1 MKSKQQMKEE
11 LHQLID
17 SIDDEQ
23 VLNVL
28 NEELVPYVIQ
38 NSSLQTEEDD
48 LTPEQ
53 QQELEE
59 ALAEA
64 DSGET
69 ISFEEFKASMD
80 KWVIQYKSTN
90 ASK

>member
-1 MKSKQQMKEE
+1 MKEE

-28 NEELVPYVIQ
+28 NEEVVPYVLQ
-38 NSSLQTEEDD
+38 NRSLQTEEDD